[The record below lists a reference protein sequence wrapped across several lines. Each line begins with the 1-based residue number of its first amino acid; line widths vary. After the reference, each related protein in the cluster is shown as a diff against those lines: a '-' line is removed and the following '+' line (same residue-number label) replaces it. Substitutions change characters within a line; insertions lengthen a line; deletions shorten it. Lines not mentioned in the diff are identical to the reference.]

1 MSYIEVWEAR
11 CYCDGIPDEVSFRL
25 MESMRVPSYKAIA
38 MCILNN
44 DLALYGLG
52 FAPHVSHW
60 YRTVKDL
67 NKEPDR
73 QMEIEL

>member
-1 MSYIEVWEAR
+1 
-11 CYCDGIPDEVSFRL
+11 

-44 DLALYGLG
+44 DLPLYGLG

-60 YRTVKDL
+60 YRTVKSMKKPKTDQIDL
-67 NKEPDR
+67 FD
-73 QMEIEL
+73 